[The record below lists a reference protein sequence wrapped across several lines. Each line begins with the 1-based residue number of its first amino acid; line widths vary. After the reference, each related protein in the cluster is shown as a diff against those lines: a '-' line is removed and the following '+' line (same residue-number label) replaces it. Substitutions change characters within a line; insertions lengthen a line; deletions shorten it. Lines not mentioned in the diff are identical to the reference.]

1 MSALTDELTYR
12 AYAAGWAVV
21 KRLPEKTAYRLF
33 ERIADRSWEKR
44 GKGVTQLERN
54 LTRVL
59 NHNRV
64 GPAATPQEIREVSR
78 QGMRNYMRYYCDTFR
93 LETWSAEHTRRICTI
108 DSEDQ
113 LRKYLDS
120 GRGVVMAL
128 AHMGNWDHAGAWATT
143 VTTEFS
149 TVAERLKPEKLADRF
164 LAYRESLGMEVL
176 PHTGGKD
183 TYAALLRR
191 LRSGGMVCLVTDR
204 DLTANGIEVQFF
216 GETAKMP
223 GGSASL
229 AVATG
234 AALVP
239 VLLWYDGP
247 NLAGVLYP
255 EIPIPATGTRGQKVA
270 AVTQAVADAFAD
282 GIAKHPADWHMLQK
296 LWPADLDPERRPP
309 TESPGPT

>member
-1 MSALTDELTYR
+1 VSGGRDELTYR

-33 ERIADRSWEKR
+33 EMIADRSWKKR

-54 LTRVL
+54 LERVL
-59 NHNRV
+59 NHGHPERR
-64 GPAATPQEIREVSR
+64 ATEAEIREVSR
-78 QGMRNYMRYYCDTFR
+78 QGMRTYMRYYCDTFR
-93 LETWSAEHTRRICTI
+93 LETWSTERTRRTCTI
-108 DSEDQ
+108 KSEEY
-113 LRKYLDS
+113 LRELLDS

-143 VTTEFS
+143 ITKDFS

-191 LRSGGMVCLVTDR
+191 LKSGGMVCLVTDR

-216 GETAKMP
+216 GETARMP
-223 GGSASL
+223 GGSAAL
-229 AVATG
+229 AVSTG

-239 VLLWYDGP
+239 VTLWYDGAD
-247 NLAGVLYP
+247 LTGILHP
-255 EIPIPATGTRGQKVA
+255 EIPHPRSGTRAEKVA
-270 AVTQAVADAFAD
+270 LLTQAIADSFEA
-282 GIAKHPADWHMLQK
+282 GIAEHPADWHMLQK
-296 LWPADLDPERRPP
+296 LWPADLEPGKRPP
-309 TESPGPT
+309 ATSPAQI